1 MANGTTLPWAVSPF
15 SWFRCP
21 RAGLPGLAGT
31 SNDGLVVAV
40 CRGNLPSQIVVME
53 PCAPAVALAAWFVAF
68 LIIWMASPD
77 RWLTDHLFG
86 WLPWQLRQLSS
97 VAGGGLAGMEFV
109 ALMILAFVG
118 NGFAG
123 PVTEKLYFRGHLLS
137 GSLRATGMDSADHR
151 CQHVRPLSRVDAMVV
166 APDHGGIPA
175 HRMAGPPSAECVPG
189 RGCTRADQ
197 QCLPLADNRRVPF
210 GVTRPDA
217 MRPDSSS
224 QAR

>member
-53 PCAPAVALAAWFVAF
+53 PCALAVALAAWFVAF

-137 GSLRATGMDSADHR
+137 GSLGATGMERRSSVPACSPSITCGR
-151 CQHVRPLSRVDAMVV
+151 
-166 APDHGGIPA
+166 HGG
-175 HRMAGPPSAECVPG
+175 GPRSWWDSCPSHG
-189 RGCTRADQ
+189 RSAVGGVCTW
-197 QCLPLADNRRVPF
+197 
-210 GVTRPDA
+210 
-217 MRPDSSS
+217 
-224 QAR
+224 ARLHTC